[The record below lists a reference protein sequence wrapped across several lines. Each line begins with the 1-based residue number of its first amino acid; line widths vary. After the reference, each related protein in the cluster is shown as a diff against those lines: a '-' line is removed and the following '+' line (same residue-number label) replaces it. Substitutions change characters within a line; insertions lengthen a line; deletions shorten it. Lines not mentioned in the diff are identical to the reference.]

1 AICRT
6 FRVNPVV
13 RHALWVLVLIKF
25 ITPPV
30 MTWPWPV
37 PDPLG
42 IQALDAQRIQAAP
55 ISSAEPTLAPV
66 SSSDAP
72 RSLSQN
78 PGTQDSGLGTRDPG
92 LQGNGREI
100 LSWALVIWGAGAIV
114 ILRSEAVRLLRIP

>member
-55 ISSAEPTLAPV
+55 ITSAEPTLARID
-66 SSSDAP
+66 DAP
-72 RSLSQN
+72 RPLAQN
-78 PGTQDSGLGTRDPG
+78 PGTQDPGLGTRDPG
-92 LQGNGREI
+92 LQGNSRGF
-100 LSWALVIWGAGAIV
+100 LSWALVIWAAGAIV
-114 ILRSEAVRLLRIP
+114 